1 MKLIIQAFGKL
12 FLGILLLGLLI
23 FVPAGKFYTNGL
35 FLMGVLFVPMLIAGV
50 VMIIENPELLK
61 KRLKAKETQKE
72 QKMVIFFSAV
82 MFIAGFIVAGLN
94 VRFDWN
100 TLPNGVVIGA
110 VAVFLVGYILY
121 GEVLRENQYLSRTV
135 EVQEGQKVIDRGLYA
150 IVRHPMYSATLLIFL
165 SMPLILGS
173 LYGFLV
179 FLFYPFI
186 IVKRIKS
193 EEAFLEKELEG
204 YCEYIKKVKFRLI
217 PFIW

>member
-12 FLGILLLGLLI
+12 FLGILLFGLLI

-35 FLMGVLFVPMLIAGV
+35 LLMGVLFVPMLIAGV

-94 VRFDWN
+94 VRFEWN

-110 VAVFLVGYILY
+110 VAVFLVGCILY

-179 FLFYPFI
+179 FLLYPFI

>member
-1 MKLIIQAFGKL
+1 M
-12 FLGILLLGLLI
+12 
-23 FVPAGKFYTNGL
+23 
-35 FLMGVLFVPMLIAGV
+35 
-50 VMIIENPELLK
+50 
-61 KRLKAKETQKE
+61 
-72 QKMVIFFSAV
+72 
-82 MFIAGFIVAGLN
+82 
-94 VRFDWN
+94 
-100 TLPNGVVIGA
+100 
-110 VAVFLVGYILY
+110 
-121 GEVLRENQYLSRTV
+121 RENQYLSRTV